1 MYRLPVAVPLDTVDR
16 VTTTFLARVPFR
28 TDTVTLTLLASS
40 SRTEYDT
47 GSNPIV
53 TTGGGENIYLTHT
66 HKYNILQVPNS
77 TYCHYH
83 L

>member
-16 VTTTFLARVPFR
+16 VTTTSLARVPFR

-53 TTGGGENIYLTHT
+53 TTAVGRGIYLTHT
-66 HKYNILQVPNS
+66 HKYNIYV
-77 TYCHYH
+77 YIADG
-83 L
+83 